1 MSRQEAQAELAARWG
16 APTLMRA
23 AVEEYVHVRDWLPPL
38 SLSPQD
44 FLNFLTRRRNDG
56 GKAA

>member
-23 AVEEYVHVRDWLPPL
+23 AVDEYMRVREWLPDGL
-38 SLSPQD
+38 QMSAWVWLDELDS
-44 FLNFLTRRRNDG
+44 DG
-56 GKAA
+56 GQAA

>member
-23 AVEEYVHVRDWLPPL
+23 AVDEYMQVRDWLPE
-38 SLSPQD
+38 SLQVAD
-44 FLNFLTRRRNDG
+44 WDRLEALDDDG

>member
-23 AVEEYVHVRDWLPPL
+23 AVEEYMQVRDWLPPL
-38 SLSPQD
+38 
-44 FLNFLTRRRNDG
+44 TRPASELLDAMVGRKHDG

>member
-1 MSRQEAQAELAARWG
+1 MTRQEAQAELAARWG

-23 AVEEYVHVRDWLPPL
+23 AVEEYMQVRDWLPPI
-38 SLSPQD
+38 
-44 FLNFLTRRRNDG
+44 TRSAEDLLDAMVGRKNDG